1 MPTLTGGQENKLE
14 KLSFLLHDLFNI
26 AEASFPR
33 PTLSNFGSVALPP
46 STEYYVSTITLNIF
60 KNSEKMAQ
68 RKSFVPILETIVGDF
83 CLFLPGLRGTSSAGE
98 EKTWQ
103 ESLIHWRKV
112 SRSTN
117 PIKKTRRRSLPPR
130 VTEEM
135 ANATFVVT
143 ELPSYLKATA
153 SSSAK
158 KNSRSKAKK
167 RRRRRRRNVLHSSNF
182 AVKICVIINY

>member
-68 RKSFVPILETIVGDF
+68 RKSFVPILETIVGGES
-83 CLFLPGLRGTSSAGE
+83 PPETPPQEPVAQSSRNPPPAPS
-98 EKTWQ
+98 EKV
-103 ESLIHWRKV
+103 K
-112 SRSTN
+112 
-117 PIKKTRRRSLPPR
+117 
-130 VTEEM
+130 
-135 ANATFVVT
+135 
-143 ELPSYLKATA
+143 
-153 SSSAK
+153 
-158 KNSRSKAKK
+158 
-167 RRRRRRRNVLHSSNF
+167 
-182 AVKICVIINY
+182 VKIRL